1 MGARPLTGARQRPQ
15 RMRDRAPSRA
25 RGDVRASGGQ
35 EGGRWA
41 AGPLGRWAAGPLGRW
56 AAGPLGR
63 WAAGPLGRWA
73 AGPLG
78 RWAAGPL
85 GRWAA
90 GPLGRWAAGPLGRW
104 AAGPNRLRAVPA
116 KSSAFRGL
124 KSHRQAVPQHRSAE
138 TVSGRK
144 TGPQHQR
151 MAFRGVGG
159 TFSNWQSGGRRR
171 PAAAAQTRFR
181 RASGRV
187 RREAGPLRQQEPA
200 RAAARHGTAVRT
212 GSETGIPGRGSATL
226 TLIVAPSPG
235 L

>member
-1 MGARPLTGARQRPQ
+1 MGARPLTGARHRPQ

-25 RGDVRASGGQ
+25 CGDVRASGGQ
-35 EGGRWA
+35 EGSRWA

-78 RWAAGPL
+78 RWAESTTSRPGEVKRISWPQVPSAGGPAASICGNGIRAENRAATPKNGFSWGWKNFL
-85 GRWAA
+85 ELAIWGPPPSRGRGAD
-90 GPLGRWAAGPLGRW
+90 P
-104 AAGPNRLRAVPA
+104 VPA
-116 KSSAFRGL
+116 SERACPPRG
-124 KSHRQAVPQHRSAE
+124 
-138 TVSGRK
+138 
-144 TGPQHQR
+144 
-151 MAFRGVGG
+151 
-159 TFSNWQSGGRRR
+159 
-171 PAAAAQTRFR
+171 
-181 RASGRV
+181 RA
-187 RREAGPLRQQEPA
+187 LRQQEPA

-235 L
+235 P

>member
-25 RGDVRASGGQ
+25 RGDVRASAGKRG
-35 EGGRWA
+35 A

-78 RWAAGPL
+78 RWAA
-85 GRWAA
+85 
-90 GPLGRWAAGPLGRW
+90 GRW

-171 PAAAAQTRFR
+171 PAAAARTRFR
-181 RASGRV
+181 RGSGRV

-235 L
+235 P

>member
-1 MGARPLTGARQRPQ
+1 MRERPAFPCRSDPGSGP
-15 RMRDRAPSRA
+15 PSRA

-35 EGGRWA
+35 EGR
-41 AGPLGRWAAGPLGRW
+41 PLGRWAAGPLGRW

-116 KSSAFRGL
+116 KSSAFRWP
-124 KSHRQAVPQHRSAE
+124 QVPSAGGPAASICGNGIRAE
-138 TVSGRK
+138 NRAATPKNGFSWGWKNFLELAIWGPPPSRGR
-144 TGPQHQR
+144 GADPVPPR
-151 MAFRGVGG
+151 ERACP
-159 TFSNWQSGGRRR
+159 SRRR
-171 PAAAAQTRFR
+171 PEPSRHR
-181 RASGRV
+181 RAV
-187 RREAGPLRQQEPA
+187 RK
-200 RAAARHGTAVRT
+200 TT
-212 GSETGIPGRGSATL
+212 GA
-226 TLIVAPSPG
+226 
-235 L
+235 